1 MLAAV
6 VVLGAIGATAVASQ
20 DQSAQAQYLVELDA
34 VVLDGDDHPVAGLRQ
49 EDFQIKEDGHLV
61 DLKTFDAVADTG
73 EGRRISRSIVLLLDD
88 SGVGTGNTLPIQTI
102 ARMFV
107 ARMGAPD
114 EFSVVRLNS
123 RRDEAFGD
131 RLEALLRISEYR
143 SDATPFFGRET
154 LENALKSL
162 AKVSRTLEAI
172 EQRRKALVCIGLSAV
187 CNIVEPSGRSSL
199 LWRYWV
205 DAIGAMARA
214 NASVYSIMPNG
225 LSNRVELASGS
236 IADTTGGEGFRN
248 TNDIGRVID
257 IIRRDTGNYYLL
269 GYWPPTSSS
278 ALSKETH
285 SIEVCARARVASAA
299 LSREVVSAATC
310 HRRRGGDSRWRPRP
324 AHQACARAAERAV
337 EPAGRRRRARRNP
350 RAGRRPRSA

>member
-1 MLAAV
+1 MSSRQMLAAVV

-73 EGRRISRSIVLLLDD
+73 EGRGVSRSIVLLLDD

-107 ARMGAPD
+107 ARMAAPD
-114 EFSVVRLNS
+114 EFSVVRLNN

-162 AKVSRTLEAI
+162 AKVSRTLEPI
-172 EQRRKALVCIGLSAV
+172 EHRRKALVCIGLSAV
-187 CNIVEPSGRSSL
+187 CNVVEPSSGRSSL

-248 TNDIGRVID
+248 TNDIGRMID

-269 GYWPPTSSS
+269 GYWPATSSS
-278 ALSKETH
+278 SVSKETH
-285 SIEVCARARVASAA
+285 SIEVKVN
-299 LSREVVSAATC
+299 
-310 HRRRGGDSRWRPRP
+310 RRGLRT
-324 AHQACARAAERAV
+324 
-337 EPAGRRRRARRNP
+337 RARRL
-350 RAGRRPRSA
+350 RGAQL